1 LRYTDHK
8 VIGLQYFATAMV
20 FLLVGFA
27 LMLLM
32 RWQLAW
38 PMSPLPAPLAALA
51 GESNAPGG
59 YMAPEFYNQLV
70 AMHGTVMI
78 FLAVVPLLTGA
89 FGNYLVP
96 LRVGA
101 SDMAFPRWNAVSYWL
116 FLAAG
121 VLMLLGFFAEGGAAN
136 SGWTSYPP
144 LAVLAAAGQDYW
156 LIGILILGVSAMLN
170 SINVITTVV
179 QLRSNG
185 LAFMQLSFFVWA
197 QLVAA
202 LLLLLAFPSLQ
213 AAGVLQL
220 LDRVAGTSFFL
231 PSGLVVSGV
240 PYREVSG
247 GGNPLL
253 WQHLFWFLGHPEV
266 YVLVLPAIGI
276 VAEIIAANTGRPLW
290 GYRAMVAS
298 VLFLGVMSMIVWAH
312 HMFLTGMGT
321 VLGAFFQVTTMI
333 ISIPSVVLITSLLL
347 SLWGGSIRF
356 TSPMLFALAFLPMFG
371 IGGLSG
377 LPLGLAASD
386 VILHDTWYVVGHF
399 HFLVAPGTVFAIF
412 AGIYHWFPT
421 VTGRSLNH
429 RLAHVHFWGSL
440 ITMTAIFVPMFT
452 LGLRGVNR
460 RLYDAGLQYAH
471 AQDTLGVQQHMTWAA
486 LALALAQLPFVVN
499 VVMTLRRHPAEG
511 APPGAVAARRT
522 TPNGDTHGE
531 IPWSHTP
538 RPDSRTTNIRIG
550 TWLFV
555 ASEAMLFGSL
565 FSSYVLLRAGAA
577 SWDDPGAF
585 TNAWQLGLLTL
596 TLAICSVAVQVALT
610 RVHGSSHGGL
620 SDVPS
625 TTSSSHAVSAGVS
638 RFLWGAGA
646 SGLTFIALKLID
658 YTALLD
664 AGLHPARS
672 LAAACW
678 FVLTGAHGLHVL
690 GGVVAMI
697 WIART
702 ATRVSALCLAER
714 LRALRLYWVFVDLVW
729 IGILL
734 SFSL

>member
-1 LRYTDHK
+1 
-8 VIGLQYFATAMV
+8 MM
-20 FLLVGFA
+20 FLLVGFL

-38 PMSPLPAPLAALA
+38 PTAPLPPIFATVV
-51 GESNAPGG
+51 GETNAPGG

-96 LRVGA
+96 LQIGA
-101 SDMAFPRWNAVSYWL
+101 SDMAFPRLNASSYWI
-116 FLAAG
+116 FLGAG

-144 LAVLAAAGQDYW
+144 LAVIAPRGQDFW
-156 LIGILILGVSAMLN
+156 LVGILLLGVSAMLN
-170 SINVITTVV
+170 SINIIATVV
-179 QLRSNG
+179 QLRERE
-185 LAFMQLSFFVWA
+185 LTFMRLPFFVWA

-213 AAGVLQL
+213 AAGILQL
-220 LDRVAGTSFFL
+220 LDRVVDTSFFL

-240 PYREVSG
+240 PVQDVSG

-266 YVLVLPAIGI
+266 YVLILPAIGI
-276 VAEIIAANTGRPLW
+276 VSEIIATNTGRPLW
-290 GYRAMVAS
+290 GYRGMVAS
-298 VLFLGVMSMIVWAH
+298 VLFIGVMSMVVWAH

-321 VLGAFFQVTTMI
+321 TLGTFFQVTTMI

-347 SLWGGSIRF
+347 SLWGGAIRF
-356 TSPMLFALAFLPMFG
+356 TTPMLFALAFLPMFG

-399 HFLVAPGTVFAIF
+399 HFLVAPGTLFAIF
-412 AGIYHWFPT
+412 AGIYYWFPT

-429 RLAHVHFWGSL
+429 RLGQVHFWGSL
-440 ITMTAIFVPMFT
+440 IGMSGIFLPMFT

-471 AQDTLGVQQHMTWAA
+471 AQGTLGIQEHMTWMAVA
-486 LALALAQLPFVVN
+486 LGLAQLPFLAN
-499 VVMTLRRHPAEG
+499 VAMTLRQPRMAG
-511 APPGAVAARRT
+511 AGAVAGRMAGGQALRVA
-522 TPNGDTHGE
+522 PAQHAMPVPPPSD
-531 IPWSHTP
+531 IPWTYTP
-538 RPDSRTTNIRIG
+538 RPDSRTTNVRLGI
-550 TWLFV
+550 WLFL

-565 FSSYVLLRAGAA
+565 FSAYVLLRTGSRAWADA
-577 SWDDPGAF
+577 S
-585 TNAWQLGLLTL
+585 AWMHTPQL
-596 TLAICSVAVQVALT
+596 VALT
-610 RVHGSSHGGL
+610 LLLAVTAICMQLAQGSGDRPLRRGL
-620 SDVPS
+620 SPL
-625 TTSSSHAVSAGVS
+625 A
-638 RFLWGAGA
+638 AGA
-646 SGLTFIALKLID
+646 RRTQYLLSGGAAAAAAFLIATSFE
-658 YTALLD
+658 YRELLA
-664 AGLHPARS
+664 AGEHPADN
-672 LAAACW
+672 LALACW
-678 FVLTGAHGLHVL
+678 FVLTGMHWLHVVGGL
-690 GGVVAMI
+690 GAII
-697 WIART
+697 WVIRS
-702 ATRVSALCLAER
+702 TRRLPAAHLAER
-714 LRALRLYWVFVDLVW
+714 VHALRLYWLFVDLVW
-729 IGILL
+729 IVILV